1 MQCSPEKVRW
11 VKQQVRLKKKRLPS
25 SLVLNLTKLSITEL
39 RPPLTSSRN
48 MTPAGCNNV
57 VGAYRAMLSEE
68 NEMEQAASE
77 IESPKITPS

>member
-25 SLVLNLTKLSITEL
+25 SLVMNLTKLSITEPH
-39 RPPLTSSRN
+39 PPLTSSRN

-57 VGAYRAMLSEE
+57 VEANRAMLSGE

-77 IESPKITPS
+77 IESPKISPS